1 MLRFS
6 VYFLVSLALHAMAS
20 FFLRESVVAAGRAQD
35 LAKEPA
41 VMMIQLA
48 PVPAP
53 SAAPVATV
61 APVAVP
67 PVTPVVEPDAV
78 APPPVAKPAI
88 VERTVK
94 PHPVAKAAPAK
105 EPPRKIQPPAVE
117 PPKAQP
123 PRSAEPQSTP
133 GPQLAKVQLPGAAT
147 SAGPVSPAPAQE
159 VFSSKPS
166 FLQPPAR
173 PNYPKLAKRR
183 NQQGMV
189 LVEVRLDE
197 RGQQRALQ
205 IVRSSGVE
213 SLDEAALEAV
223 ADWHFR
229 PETLDGRAVPSRVQI
244 PIEFALTASR

>member
-1 MLRFS
+1 M
-6 VYFLVSLALHAMAS
+6 YFLVSLALHAMAS
-20 FFLRESVVAAGRAQD
+20 FFLRESVVEAGRAQN

-41 VMMIQLA
+41 AMLIQL
-48 PVPAP
+48 PPAAEP
-53 SAAPVATV
+53 ATV
-61 APVAVP
+61 AMVQPVAVEPAKQQEAPVVIPEP
-67 PVTPVVEPDAV
+67 PVV
-78 APPPVAKPAI
+78 KPLI
-88 VERTVK
+88 VERKVH
-94 PHPVAKAAPAK
+94 PRPVAKATPPK
-105 EPPRKIQPPAVE
+105 EAPRKPQPPKAALPKAVE
-117 PPKAQP
+117 PQA
-123 PRSAEPQSTP
+123 AP
-133 GPQLAKVQLPGAAT
+133 GPELAKVELPSAAT
-147 SAGPVSPAPAQE
+147 SAGPVTPQPVRE

-166 FLQPPAR
+166 YLQPPR
-173 PNYPKLAKRR
+173 QPHYPNLAKRR
-183 NQQGMV
+183 NQQGVV

>member
-1 MLRFS
+1 MRRFS

-20 FFLRESVVAAGRAQD
+20 FFLRESVVEAGRAQN

-41 VMMIQLA
+41 AMLIQL
-48 PVPAP
+48 PPA
-53 SAAPVATV
+53 AAPATV
-61 APVAVP
+61 ATAQPVAVEP
-67 PVTPVVEPDAV
+67 AKPVQAPLVVPELPVVK
-78 APPPVAKPAI
+78 PVI
-88 VERTVK
+88 VERKVE
-94 PHPVAKAAPAK
+94 PRPVAKAAPPK
-105 EPPRKIQPPAVE
+105 EQPRKTQ
-117 PPKAQP
+117 PPKAVP
-123 PRSAEPQSTP
+123 PKPVEPQAAP
-133 GPQLAKVQLPGAAT
+133 GPALANVELPGAAT
-147 SAGPVSPAPAQE
+147 SAGPVAPEPVRE
-159 VFSSKPS
+159 VFSNKPS
-166 FLQPPAR
+166 YLQPPTQPHY
-173 PNYPKLAKRR
+173 PNLAKRR
-183 NQQGMV
+183 NQQGVV

>member
-35 LAKEPA
+35 LAKAPPA
-41 VMMIQLA
+41 MLIQLD
-48 PVPAP
+48 PATIP
-53 SAAPVATV
+53 ATV
-61 APVAVP
+61 ALTQPLAVEPLKTIEEPQVVPEP
-67 PVTPVVEPDAV
+67 PVV
-78 APPPVAKPAI
+78 KPAVI
-88 VERTVK
+88 VERKVE
-94 PHPVAKAAPAK
+94 PRPVAKATPPKEQPKKVQPQKAAPPK
-105 EPPRKIQPPAVE
+105 PVE
-117 PPKAQP
+117 PQTA
-123 PRSAEPQSTP
+123 P
-133 GPQLAKVQLPGAAT
+133 GPEMAKVELPSAAT
-147 SAGPVSPAPAQE
+147 SAGPVTPEPVKE

-166 FLQPPAR
+166 YLQPPTQ

-183 NQQGMV
+183 NQQGVV